1 MENMIETKDVIQSF
15 PIAGGKELVV
25 LKNINIQIP
34 TGKLTMLRGRS
45 GSGKTTLMNLLS
57 ALDYPKSGEILFE
70 GKPIQNLPE
79 HDREQIRKTQ
89 IGFVFQSV
97 ALIPMMTAY
106 ENVEFV
112 LRLAGYKGDRRK
124 RTEECLKLVGL
135 GSRMHHMPQELS
147 GGEQQ
152 RVAIAR
158 AIAHKPKI
166 IFADEPTAELDS
178 NTGLQVMKI
187 FKELIEKQGVTIVM
201 TTHDTGLMEV
211 ADCHYLLRMERLPMK
226 INLKE
231 KISKVKQIKSPESAM
246 ENPEQTM
253 DVPDDV
259 MIECDSLVKIYKTKD
274 IEVLALQGLDLTV
287 KRGELMA
294 IIGNSG
300 SGKSTFLNMIGGLDR
315 PSAGKLYVDG
325 KNLFQMTENELVKY
339 KRSTVGFVWQNNA
352 RNLLPYLTAWENV
365 MTPMLF
371 VEEKEKAVS
380 EEEKKKRALEL
391 LELVGLGHR
400 KDSKLSQL
408 SGGEQQRVAIA
419 IALANNPKL
428 LLADEPTGAV
438 DRKTADDILEMFRK
452 LNEKLGLT
460 IVIVTHDKELAKK
473 VNRVVSIRDGKT
485 SSERIMKNDYRER
498 MEHLDIDWQEEE
510 TQEEFAVLDR
520 AGRVQ
525 IPSELLEQMGM
536 DGNKV
541 KLEFIGGKIVIEK
554 PKD

>member
-1 MENMIETKDVIQSF
+1 MLMKIDVKEKLGRIKNIKNSDHMVEVQDE
-15 PIAGGKELVV
+15 ELV
-25 LKNINIQIP
+25 
-34 TGKLTMLRGRS
+34 
-45 GSGKTTLMNLLS
+45 
-57 ALDYPKSGEILFE
+57 
-70 GKPIQNLPE
+70 
-79 HDREQIRKTQ
+79 
-89 IGFVFQSV
+89 
-97 ALIPMMTAY
+97 
-106 ENVEFV
+106 
-112 LRLAGYKGDRRK
+112 
-124 RTEECLKLVGL
+124 
-135 GSRMHHMPQELS
+135 
-147 GGEQQ
+147 
-152 RVAIAR
+152 
-158 AIAHKPKI
+158 
-166 IFADEPTAELDS
+166 
-178 NTGLQVMKI
+178 
-187 FKELIEKQGVTIVM
+187 
-201 TTHDTGLMEV
+201 
-211 ADCHYLLRMERLPMK
+211 
-226 INLKE
+226 
-231 KISKVKQIKSPESAM
+231 
-246 ENPEQTM
+246 
-253 DVPDDV
+253 VPDDV
-259 MIECDSLVKIYKTKD
+259 MIECDGLVKIYKTKD

-325 KNLFQMTENELVKY
+325 QNLFQMTESQLVEY

-371 VEEKEKAVS
+371 QEGNALS
-380 EEEKKKRALEL
+380 EEDKKNRALEL
-391 LELVGLGHR
+391 LELVGLKDR

-438 DRKTADDILEMFRK
+438 DRKTADDILEMFRE

-485 SSERIMKNDYRER
+485 SSERIMKNDYKER
-498 MEHLDIDWQEEE
+498 MEHLDIDWREEE

-525 IPSELLEQMGM
+525 IPSELLEEMGM
-536 DGNKV
+536 KGNKV
-541 KLEFIGGKIVIEK
+541 KLELVDGKIIIEK
-554 PKD
+554 PDK